1 MGVQFAM
8 RITFLLL
15 LTYGLSVA
23 AALPMAKS
31 GSIDICG
38 NVSIPYSF
46 GITVNCYFNDWWAM
60 SL

>member
-15 LTYGLSVA
+15 LTYGLLEA
-23 AALPMAKS
+23 IAPPMAKR
-31 GSIDICG
+31 GCIDICG
-38 NVSIPYSF
+38 NASIPYSF

-60 SL
+60 

>member
-15 LTYGLSVA
+15 LTYGLLEA
-23 AALPMAKS
+23 IAPPMAKR
-31 GSIDICG
+31 GCIDICG

-46 GITVNCYFNDWWAM
+46 GITVNCYFND
-60 SL
+60 